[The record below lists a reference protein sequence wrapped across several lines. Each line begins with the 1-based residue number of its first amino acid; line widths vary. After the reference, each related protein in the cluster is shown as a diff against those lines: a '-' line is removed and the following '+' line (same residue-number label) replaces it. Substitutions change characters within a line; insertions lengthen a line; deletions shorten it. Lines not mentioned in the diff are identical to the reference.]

1 MKNILDEIVRLRT
14 ERNWSEYTLAKNCGL
29 SQSTIGGWYR
39 SHQTPTI
46 QTLDK
51 ICRGLGITLSQF
63 FAEGF
68 SDQRR
73 TGYAGRMVRPS
84 SSKVP
89 AGGRAAEKSLA
100 ALCLDLKTKL

>member
-63 FAEGF
+63 FAEDGDPV
-68 SDQRR
+68 SLTREERDMLDVWCALPPQKRR
-73 TGYAGRMVRPS
+73 LV
-84 SSKVP
+84 V
-89 AGGRAAEKSLA
+89 ELLKS
-100 ALCLDLKTKL
+100 T

>member
-1 MKNILDEIVRLRT
+1 MNAKLRIR
-14 ERNWSEYTLAKNCGL
+14 ELMADRQWSEYRLALESGL

-63 FAEGF
+63 FAEDGDPV
-68 SDQRR
+68 SLTREERDMLDVWCALPPQKRR
-73 TGYAGRMVRPS
+73 LVVELLRNP
-84 SSKVP
+84 
-89 AGGRAAEKSLA
+89 
-100 ALCLDLKTKL
+100 

>member
-1 MKNILDEIVRLRT
+1 MNAKLRIR
-14 ERNWSEYTLAKNCGL
+14 ELMADRQWSEYRLALESGL

-63 FAEGF
+63 FAEDGDPV
-68 SDQRR
+68 SLTREERDMLDVWCALSPQKRR
-73 TGYAGRMVRPS
+73 LVVELLRNP
-84 SSKVP
+84 
-89 AGGRAAEKSLA
+89 
-100 ALCLDLKTKL
+100 

>member
-63 FAEGF
+63 L
-68 SDQRR
+68 
-73 TGYAGRMVRPS
+73 P
-84 SSKVP
+84 KVSLTREEQDMLDAWCALP
-89 AGGRAAEKSLA
+89 PQKCRLVVELLKSP
-100 ALCLDLKTKL
+100 

>member
-14 ERNWSEYTLAKNCGL
+14 ERNWSEYTLAKNADFSNPPQAAGTAAIKHL
-29 SQSTIGGWYR
+29 RYR
-39 SHQTPTI
+39 PWIRYTGAWDHPVSI
-46 QTLDK
+46 
-51 ICRGLGITLSQF
+51 

-84 SSKVP
+84 SSKAP
-89 AGGRAAEKSLA
+89 AGGRAAEKYLA

>member
-1 MKNILDEIVRLRT
+1 MNAKLRI
-14 ERNWSEYTLAKNCGL
+14 RKLMADRQWSEYRLALESGL

-63 FAEGF
+63 FAEDGDPV
-68 SDQRR
+68 SLTREERDMLDVWCALPPQKRR
-73 TGYAGRMVRPS
+73 LVVELLRNP
-84 SSKVP
+84 
-89 AGGRAAEKSLA
+89 
-100 ALCLDLKTKL
+100 

>member
-1 MKNILDEIVRLRT
+1 MNAKLRIR
-14 ERNWSEYTLAKNCGL
+14 ELMADRQWSEYRLALESGL

-63 FAEGF
+63 FAEDGDPV
-68 SDQRR
+68 SLTREERDMLDVWCALPPQKRR
-73 TGYAGRMVRPS
+73 LVVELLRNS
-84 SSKVP
+84 
-89 AGGRAAEKSLA
+89 
-100 ALCLDLKTKL
+100 